1 MTGAYDAIPQD
12 KLVEIV
18 ANIIRRS
25 ESMYCIRQYAVVQKD
40 SQGQVHKS
48 FRRQVS
54 TLSDLQPY
62 MGQFTKHLQDSD
74 ASALRNSVVIEQSIS
89 MNETGSSLFHF
100 FLHFV
105 RHSVVKIDGR

>member
-48 FRRQVS
+48 FRRQVR
-54 TLSDLQPY
+54 L
-62 MGQFTKHLQDSD
+62 
-74 ASALRNSVVIEQSIS
+74 
-89 MNETGSSLFHF
+89 
-100 FLHFV
+100 
-105 RHSVVKIDGR
+105 